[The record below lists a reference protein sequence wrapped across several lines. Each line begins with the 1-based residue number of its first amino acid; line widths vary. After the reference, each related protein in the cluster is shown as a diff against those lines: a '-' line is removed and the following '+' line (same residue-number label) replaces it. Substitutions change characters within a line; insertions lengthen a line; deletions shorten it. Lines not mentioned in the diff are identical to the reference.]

1 MRALRGEKMDTG
13 LKGKTVL
20 ITGASRNMG
29 RIAAIAFAREGANLA
44 ICTSSRMAELNTVA
58 EEARGMGVKVVAVKC
73 DVTDGSA
80 VKNFVDAARVAFGG
94 VDVAINLAGD
104 RHEVKFLEQ
113 TLDDWHKNIAV
124 NLTGPF
130 HICQQVIPL
139 MMEKKYGRIINIAGV
154 TPYVGGPPAKS
165 MVKLG
170 IVGLTRGLA
179 REFAPHNITANCIGP
194 GGVERQDLDPGEKN
208 KALRPGQTRMGKAEE
223 IVSLMVY
230 LASSNAGFITGQC
243 YLANGGR
250 YYQ

>member
-1 MRALRGEKMDTG
+1 MDTG
-13 LKGKTVL
+13 LKGRTVL

-29 RIAAIAFAREGANLA
+29 RIAALEFAREGANLA
-44 ICTSSRMAELNTVA
+44 LCTSARINELNTVA
-58 EEARGMGVKVVAVKC
+58 EQARALGVKVVAEKC
-73 DVTDGSA
+73 DVTDGAA
-80 VKNFVDAARVAFGG
+80 VKTFIAKTRAELGG
-94 VDVAINLAGD
+94 VDVVINLAGD

-113 TLDDWHKNIAV
+113 TLDGWHKNIAV

-154 TPYVGGPPAKS
+154 TPYIGGPPAKS

-179 REFAPHNITANCIGP
+179 REFAPYNITANCIGP
-194 GGVERQDLDPGEKN
+194 GGVVRQDLDPGEHN
-208 KALRPGQTRMGKAEE
+208 KPLRPGQSRMGTAEE
-223 IVSLMVY
+223 IVSLMIY
-230 LASSNAGFITGQC
+230 LASEKAGYITGQC

-250 YYQ
+250 YFQ

>member
-1 MRALRGEKMDTG
+1 MDTG

-29 RIAAIAFAREGANLA
+29 RIAAIAFAREGAHLA
-44 ICTSSRMAELNTVA
+44 ICTSTRINELNAVAAQARALGVQVVA
-58 EEARGMGVKVVAVKC
+58 EKC
-73 DVTDGSA
+73 DVTDGEA
-80 VKNFVDAARVAFGG
+80 VKAFVAKTRAELGG

-113 TLDDWHKNIAV
+113 TLDGWHKNIAV

-154 TPYVGGPPAKS
+154 TPYIGGPPAKS

-194 GGVERQDLDPGEKN
+194 GGVQRLDLDPDEHN
-208 KALRPGQTRMGKAEE
+208 KPLRPGQSRMGTAEE

-230 LASSNAGFITGQC
+230 LASDKAGYITGQC

-250 YYQ
+250 YFQ

>member
-1 MRALRGEKMDTG
+1 LDTG

-44 ICTSSRMAELNTVA
+44 ICTSTRINELNAVAAQARALGVQVVA
-58 EEARGMGVKVVAVKC
+58 EKC
-73 DVTDGSA
+73 DVTDGEA
-80 VKNFVDAARVAFGG
+80 VKAFVAKTRAELGG

-113 TLDDWHKNIAV
+113 TLDGWHKNIAV

-139 MMEKKYGRIINIAGV
+139 MMEKKYGRNINIAGV
-154 TPYVGGPPAKS
+154 TPYIGGPPAKA

-179 REFAPHNITANCIGP
+179 REFGPHNITANCIAP
-194 GGVERQDLDPGEKN
+194 GFIASPMTDVLPDAQKEALLSRIPLARLGEGGDI
-208 KALRPGQTRMGKAEE
+208 AAAA
-223 IVSLMVY
+223 VY
-230 LASSNAGFITGQC
+230 LASTEAGYVTGQT
-243 YLANGGR
+243 LHVNGGMAMP
-250 YYQ
+250 

>member
-1 MRALRGEKMDTG
+1 LDTG
-13 LKGKTVL
+13 LKGRTVL

-29 RIAAIAFAREGANLA
+29 RVAAIAFAGEGANLA
-44 ICTSSRMAELNTVA
+44 ICTSSRMNDLDAVA
-58 EEARGMGVKVVAVKC
+58 QQARALGVKVVAEKC
-73 DVTDGSA
+73 DVTDGEA
-80 VKNFVDAARVAFGG
+80 VKAFVAKTRAELGG

-113 TLDDWHKNIAV
+113 TLDGWHKNIAV

-139 MMEKKYGRIINIAGV
+139 MMERKFGRIINIAGV
-154 TPYVGGPPAKS
+154 TPYIGGPPAKS

-179 REFAPHNITANCIGP
+179 REFAPYNITANCIGP
-194 GGVERQDLDPGEKN
+194 GGVTRQDLDPGEHN
-208 KALRPGQTRMGKAEE
+208 KPLRPGQSRLGTAEE
-223 IVSLMVY
+223 IVSLMIY
-230 LASSNAGFITGQC
+230 LASDKAGYITGQC

>member
-1 MRALRGEKMDTG
+1 MPEKSRGACASSADKIQRLKDLGADHVVNYKDTDFSKWAIEKY
-13 LKGKTVL
+13 GKPQR
-20 ITGASRNMG
+20 RNY
-29 RIAAIAFAREGANLA
+29 E
-44 ICTSSRMAELNTVA
+44 
-58 EEARGMGVKVVAVKC
+58 
-73 DVTDGSA
+73 
-80 VKNFVDAARVAFGG
+80 GG

-113 TLDDWHKNIAV
+113 TLDGWHKNIAV

-154 TPYVGGPPAKS
+154 TPYIGGPPAKS

-179 REFAPHNITANCIGP
+179 REFAPYNITANCIGP
-194 GGVERQDLDPGEKN
+194 GGVERLDLDPGEKN
-208 KALRPGQTRMGKAEE
+208 KPLRPGQTRMGRAEE

-230 LASSNAGFITGQC
+230 LASDNAGFITGQC

>member
-1 MRALRGEKMDTG
+1 METG

-29 RIAAIAFAREGANLA
+29 RIATLAFAREGANLA
-44 ICTSSRMAELNTVA
+44 ICTSSRMDALNAVA
-58 EEARGMGVKVVAVKC
+58 EQARALDVKVVAEKC
-73 DVTDGSA
+73 DVTDGAA
-80 VKNFVDAARVAFGG
+80 VRSFIAATKKAFGG

-113 TLDDWHKNIAV
+113 TLDGWHKNIAV

-179 REFAPHNITANCIGP
+179 REFAPYNITANCIGP
-194 GGVERQDLDPGEKN
+194 GGVERLDLDPGEKN
-208 KALRPGQTRMGKAEE
+208 KSLRPGQTRMGRAEE

-230 LASSNAGFITGQC
+230 LASDNAGFITGQC